1 MCFAP
6 HRTSKIAG
14 FSNQK
19 VLTMS
24 TLVVVNPNASAG
36 RAVKLWRSFEPAMA
50 AAFPDMQVAVTQSAR
65 DLPGLIGSAADSGI
79 ERVIAVGGDGTNY
92 AMINALVQLHDQNP
106 ARRMPDYGMFP
117 IGTGCDFAAARG
129 IPKGS
134 LETVEWLIAAKP
146 TPVDIGVVQFTHQG
160 GATGR
165 RCYLNIAS
173 GGASGDVSRRVNT
186 ALIKRPWTY
195 LAATLATILTYKPS
209 FVDVKLDGKDF
220 FRGTAIL
227 VTCANSTTFGHGMIA
242 APNAKI
248 DDGLLDVV
256 ILRDAG
262 RISTLKA
269 LKQVYAGTHLSHPAV
284 LSSRAREVRIETG
297 GQVIDGDLDGE
308 HFQGSDWLFTLRPGL
323 LRILTC

>member
-1 MCFAP
+1 
-6 HRTSKIAG
+6 
-14 FSNQK
+14 
-19 VLTMS
+19 MS

-36 RAVKLWRSFEPAMA
+36 RAAKLWRSFEPAMA
-50 AAFPDMQVAVTQSAR
+50 AAFPGMQVAVTQSER
-65 DLPGLIGSAADSGI
+65 DLPDVLGGAIDRGV

-92 AMINALVQLHDQNP
+92 AMVNALVHLHDQNP
-106 ARRMPDYGMFP
+106 NRSMPVYGTFP
-117 IGTGCDFAAARG
+117 IGTGCDFATARG

-134 LETVEWLIAAKP
+134 SETVAWLAAAKP
-146 TPVDIGVVQFTHQG
+146 APVDIGVVQFTHKD

-186 ALIKRPWTY
+186 ALVKRPWTY
-195 LAATLATILTYKPS
+195 LAATLASVLSYRPS
-209 FVDVKLDGKDF
+209 FVDVKLDGQEF
-220 FRGTAIL
+220 FRGEAIL

-269 LKQVYAGTHLSHPAV
+269 LKQVYTGAHLSHPAV
-284 LSSRAREVRIETG
+284 MSSRAREVRIETG

-323 LRILTC
+323 LPILMH